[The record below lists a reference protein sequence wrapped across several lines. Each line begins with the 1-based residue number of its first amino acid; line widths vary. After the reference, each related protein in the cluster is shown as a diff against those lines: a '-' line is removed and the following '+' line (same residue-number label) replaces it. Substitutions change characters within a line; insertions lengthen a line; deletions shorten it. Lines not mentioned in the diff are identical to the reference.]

1 MVRLKTRHLCL
12 QVWSIDG
19 KKYKYNLVA
28 CVSTC
33 LQEEV
38 KSTCGCITG
47 FYALTET
54 FTNLSITPYC
64 LDLKEP
70 FETVSNRSHCILET
84 LSIVYEKCSKCP
96 PLCREYRYSKSSSS
110 TKWPRHNQ
118 VIPVYNKFVKNSSNS
133 DAFLIYEQIDQLFKK
148 GHSAEGNH
156 MLKGTSLIQDNFA
169 KISVRL
175 SSSNVVAVH
184 DQTAVTFI
192 DLLAKIGGTL
202 NLYCGISCII
212 IVEIMDFFYN
222 ILVNYGKTEK
232 TEGRTKACKISPDF

>member
-1 MVRLKTRHLCL
+1 MRLPVNDKQLFL

-38 KSTCGCITG
+38 KSTCGCIMG
-47 FYALTET
+47 FYTLTET

-70 FETVSNRSHCILET
+70 FETVSNRSHCMLVT
-84 LSIVYEKCSKCP
+84 LDLVYEKCAKCP
-96 PLCREYRYSKSSSS
+96 PLCREYRYRTSSSS

-118 VIPVYNKFVKNSSNS
+118 VIPFYNKFVRNSSNS
-133 DAFLIYEQIDQLFKK
+133 EIFSIYKRIDKLFK
-148 GHSAEGNH
+148 EGN
-156 MLKGTSLIQDNFA
+156 LDQGNRLLETTSLIQDNFA
-169 KISVRL
+169 KISVSL
-175 SSSNVVAVH
+175 SSLNVVSIH
-184 DQTAVTFI
+184 DQAAVSFN

-202 NLYCGISCII
+202 NLYS
-212 IVEIMDFFYN
+212 
-222 ILVNYGKTEK
+222 
-232 TEGRTKACKISPDF
+232 

>member
-1 MVRLKTRHLCL
+1 M

-19 KKYKYNLVA
+19 KKYKYSLVA

-38 KSTCGCITG
+38 KSICGCIMG
-47 FYALTET
+47 FYPLTET

-70 FETVSNRSHCILET
+70 FETVSNRTHCMLVT
-84 LSIVYEKCSKCP
+84 LSIVYKQCAKCP
-96 PLCREYRYSKSSSS
+96 PHCREYRYSKSSSS

-118 VIPVYNKFVKNSSNS
+118 VIPFYNKFVKNSSNS
-133 DAFLIYEQIDQLFKK
+133 ETFLIYEQIDQLFKK
-148 GHSAEGNH
+148 GHYDEANN
-156 MLKGTSLIQDNFA
+156 MLKSVSLIQDNFA

-175 SSSNVVAVH
+175 SSSNVVHVH
-184 DQTAVTFI
+184 DQEAVTFI

-212 IVEIMDFFYN
+212 IVELVDFFYN
-222 ILVNYGKTEK
+222 FLVNYGKTEK
-232 TEGRTKACKISPDF
+232 TEERTKACKVSPVF